1 MNIEQSLASKL
12 LSIEAIKLSPSD
24 PFTWAS
30 GLRSPIYCDNRL
42 SLSYPEVRNM
52 IKLGFK
58 KTIEEHQ
65 YTPDIIIGVA
75 TAGIPHGA
83 LLADAM
89 DLPFAYV
96 RSKSKGHGRQNIIEG
111 HVAAGM
117 KAIVIE
123 DLISTGGSCL
133 KAVEVLREID
143 VEVINVFS
151 IFTYNLGTATEN
163 FSRANCSYISLTNY
177 PSLLE
182 TAKADGTISEEDY
195 IVLKEWYKSP
205 QAWSQ
210 QFTEIKSQ

>member
-42 SLSYPEVRNM
+42 SLSYPVVRNM

-58 KTIEEHQ
+58 NSIEKNHYQ
-65 YTPDIIIGVA
+65 ADVIIGVA

-96 RSKSKGHGRQNIIEG
+96 RSKSKDHGRQNIIEG
-111 HVAAGM
+111 HVTTGM
-117 KAIVIE
+117 KAIVVE

-133 KAVEVLREID
+133 KVVDVLRDAEVSVID
-143 VEVINVFS
+143 VFS
-151 IFTYNLGTATEN
+151 IFTYNLEVASSN
-163 FSRANCSYISLTNY
+163 FAQANCTYTSLTNY
-177 PSLLE
+177 PALLD
-182 TAKADGTISEEDY
+182 TAKKSGRITENEY
-195 IVLKEWYKSP
+195 HMLKEWYKNP
-205 QAWSQ
+205 KIWSE
-210 QFTEIKSQ
+210 QFSKTI